1 MAKKEN
7 PCKGKKKGTKELVTC
22 QYNNKVISQKKYI
35 RLMRKI
41 KGKKTSMADM
51 SGVNYTLSGQASRGK
66 E

>member
-41 KGKKTSMADM
+41 KGKKTSLADM

>member
-51 SGVNYTLSGQASRGK
+51 SGVNYTLSGQALRGK

>member
-41 KGKKTSMADM
+41 TGKTTSLADM
-51 SGVNYTLSGQASRGK
+51 SGMNYTLSGQASRGK

>member
-41 KGKKTSMADM
+41 KGKKTSLADM
-51 SGVNYTLSGQASRGK
+51 SGMNYTLSGQASRGK

>member
-41 KGKKTSMADM
+41 KGKKTSLADM
-51 SGVNYTLSGQASRGK
+51 SGVNYTLSGQALRGK